1 MNKQELSQS
10 VAEITGKTIPTSKHF
25 IESTIDAIKQG
36 LETDGEVR
44 LAGFGIFKV
53 QIRKER
59 IGRNPST
66 GESITIPE
74 KKVVK
79 FKPYF

>member
-1 MNKQELSQS
+1 MNRTELAQR
-10 VAEITGKTIPTSKHF
+10 VADSTNKTVVASKEF
-25 IESTIDAIKQG
+25 SEATLDAIKLG

-53 QIRKER
+53 HTRKER

-74 KKVVK
+74 KQVVK

>member
-10 VAEITGKTIPTSKHF
+10 VAQITGKTIPTSKEC
-25 IESTIDAIKQG
+25 IEGTLDAIKQG
-36 LETDGEVR
+36 IETDGEVR
-44 LAGFGIFKV
+44 LAGFGIFKLQV
-53 QIRKER
+53 RKER

-74 KKVVK
+74 KQVVK